1 MLNNQARKPMTY
13 QSLYFHLWT
22 GEKNGYIQE
31 EDLSKSQLQYL
42 KTGMFSWKEKKENET
57 KNRTRDKVEVV
68 CKKSH
73 WGITN
78 LYIKML
84 SISLKAQLFE
94 AFQS

>member
-22 GEKNGYIQE
+22 GKKNGYIQE

-57 KNRTRDKVEVV
+57 KNRTRNKVEVV

-73 WGITN
+73 
-78 LYIKML
+78 
-84 SISLKAQLFE
+84 
-94 AFQS
+94 